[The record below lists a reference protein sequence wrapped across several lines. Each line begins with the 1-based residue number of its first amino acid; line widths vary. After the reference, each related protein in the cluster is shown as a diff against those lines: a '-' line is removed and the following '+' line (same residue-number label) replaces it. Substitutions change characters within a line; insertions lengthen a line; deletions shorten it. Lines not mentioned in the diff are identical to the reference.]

1 MNIQEYSCL
10 TGCCYAG
17 GMCLLVFALQ
27 QHETLPLIVAGNR
40 DEFHARPSQAAH
52 WWPDKPQVLGGRD
65 LQAGGTWLAAHRG
78 GRVAAVTNYRDARRE
93 PAGLRSRG
101 HLVTGFLDA
110 GGSVTDYLE
119 SIDGDAYAGF
129 NLLVSDGRSAA
140 YLSNRGGGLRDLPPG
155 IYGLSNATLD
165 DPWTKV
171 TRTKARLAELLDDD
185 KVNASSLMRL
195 LGDREKASAGEVET
209 NGLSFEMAHAL
220 TAPFIVHP
228 EYGTR
233 CSTVLTIDAAG
244 CVSFLERRFDP
255 NGGQAGDSKY
265 RFASA
270 ERA

>member
-1 MNIQEYSCL
+1 
-10 TGCCYAG
+10 
-17 GMCLLVFALQ
+17 MCLLVIALK

-78 GRVAAVTNYRDARRE
+78 GRFAAVTNYRDAQRE
-93 PAGLRSRG
+93 SAGLRSRG

-119 SIDGDAYAGF
+119 AIDGGAYAGF
-129 NLLVSDGRSAA
+129 NLLVSDGRTAA
-140 YLSNRGGGLRDLPPG
+140 YLSNRGGGLRELPPG

-171 TRTKARLAELLDDD
+171 TRTKSGLSELLEDDN
-185 KVNASSLMRL
+185 VNETSLMRL
-195 LGDREKASAGEVET
+195 LGDREKASADEVET

-228 EYGTR
+228 VYGTR
-233 CSTVLTIDAAG
+233 CSTVLTIDDAG
-244 CVSFLERRFDP
+244 RVAFLERRFDAD
-255 NGGQAGDSKY
+255 GRQAGES
-265 RFASA
+265 RFAFESA
-270 ERA
+270 QGV